1 MKRMLLAASLVILVT
16 ATSQAQNKRDMQ
28 VRADKRKL
36 ADHEKWIYNDFD
48 RAAAAAKAAK
58 KPMLVVFR

>member
-28 VRADKRKL
+28 VRGDKRKL

>member
-48 RAAAAAKAAK
+48 RAEAAAKAAK
-58 KPMLVVFR
+58 KPLLVVFR

>member
-28 VRADKRKL
+28 VRGDKRKL

-48 RAAAAAKAAK
+48 RAEAAAKAAK

>member
-28 VRADKRKL
+28 VRGDKRKL

-48 RAAAAAKAAK
+48 RAVAAAKAAK
-58 KPMLVVFR
+58 KPLLVVFR